1 MTTTR
6 PRQLHLNTNITG
18 VGRHPAGWRTLGN
31 PRSIIDLNFFKEIAA
46 TAERGKLDAVFLSDT
61 LSLRNHAEGPSQAL
75 EPTVLLTALASATQ
89 HVGLIATASTTFNDP
104 FNLARRFASV
114 DHLSGGRIAFNA
126 VTTYDTHAAANFSH
140 EIPLSTEERYARAQE
155 FVEVVTKLWDSWDD
169 GAFVA
174 DRSSGRYTDPSR
186 VHAIEHRG
194 KYFSVR
200 GPLSVPRSPQ
210 GRPVLVQAGS
220 SEGGRAL
227 AARFADAVFTAQT
240 TLPTAQAF
248 YAEMKDRVRAHGRDP
263 DHFLLLPGLYPV
275 VGGTEREAR
284 ERKAELDA
292 LLDTDRE
299 IARLAGALGLA
310 PDDLSIDAPL
320 PYDLIGK
327 VARSDLPRG
336 FIDSTVALAKSESLT
351 VRDLLDRNPGAHRM
365 IVGTPEQIAD
375 DIEQWFEARGADGF
389 NLNADVFPSGLAA
402 FVDHVVPILQRKGI
416 FRRDYEGTTLRDHL
430 GLPRPASQY
439 ASSAHAA

>member
-18 VGRHPAGWRTLGN
+18 TGRHPAGWRTLDN
-31 PRSIIDLNFFKEIAA
+31 PRSIVDLNFFKAIAA

-75 EPTVLLTALASATQ
+75 EPTVLLTALAGATQ

-104 FNLARRFASV
+104 FNLARRLASV

-155 FVEVVTKLWDSWDD
+155 FVEVVTKLWDSWEDD
-169 GAFVA
+169 AFVA
-174 DRSSGRYTDPSR
+174 DRSSGRYTDPAR

-227 AARFADAVFTAQT
+227 AARFVDAVFTAQT

-248 YAEMKDRVRAHGRDP
+248 YAEMKDRVRAHGRNP

-320 PYDLIGK
+320 PYELIGK

-336 FIDSTVALAKSESLT
+336 FIDSTVALARSEKLT

-375 DIEQWFEARGADGF
+375 DIEQWFQARGADGF

-402 FVDHVVPILQRKGI
+402 IVDHVVPILQRKGI

>member
-1 MTTTR
+1 MSHQ
-6 PRQLHLNTNITG
+6 RQLHLNTNITA
-18 VGRHPAGWRTLGN
+18 VGKHAAAWRTLDN
-31 PRSIIDLNFFKEIAA
+31 PRAIIDLNFFKEIAK
-46 TAERGKLDAVFLSDT
+46 TAERGKLDAVFLSDQ
-61 LSLRNHAEGPSQAL
+61 LALRSHAEGPSQTL
-75 EPTVLLTALASATQ
+75 EPTVLLTALAGATS
-89 HVGLIATASTTFNDP
+89 HVGLIGTASTTFNDP

-126 VTTYDTHAAANFSH
+126 VTTYDSSAAANFSH
-140 EIPLSTEERYARAQE
+140 DIPLSTEERYARAQE
-155 FVEVVTKLWDSWDD
+155 FVEVVTKLWDSWEDD
-169 GAFVA
+169 AFIA
-174 DRSSGRYTDPSR
+174 DQKTGRYTDPSR

-194 KYFSVR
+194 TYFSVR
-200 GPLSVPRSPQ
+200 GPLTVPRSPQ

-248 YAEMKDRVRAHGRDP
+248 YAEMKERVRVHGRNP
-263 DHFLLLPGLYPV
+263 DHFLLLPGLFPV
-275 VGGTEREAR
+275 IGGTEQEAR
-284 ERKAELDA
+284 RHKAELDA

-299 IARLAGALGLA
+299 VARLAGALGLA
-310 PDDLSIDAPL
+310 PDDLRIDAPL

-327 VARSDLPRG
+327 VKRSDLPRG
-336 FIDSTVALAKSESLT
+336 FIDSTVALAKSEKLT

-375 DIEQWFEARGADGF
+375 DIALWFNERGADGF

-402 FVDHVVPILQRKGI
+402 FVDHVVPLLQRKGI
-416 FRRDYEGTTLRDHL
+416 FRREYEGTTLRDHL
-430 GLPRPASQY
+430 GLPRPESQY
-439 ASSAHAA
+439 AGKQKAA